1 MITRYSRPEMRA
13 VWTDENKLKLWLQ
26 IELLASEA
34 LVKEGVVPTRDCK
47 KIKVGCAKWFA
58 NLPGLVARQREL
70 EKVLNHDVIA
80 FTTAVAEAINDK
92 ASRWF
97 HFGLTSSDVGDTC
110 YAVQMQQS
118 ADLLIADVKK
128 LLPVIA
134 RRAWEY
140 KFTPCIGRS
149 HGIHAEPTTFGL
161 KLALM
166 HDEFKRALRRLET
179 AREVV
184 SVGKISG
191 AVGTSAHLSPR
202 VEAYVCKKLGLR
214 PAPIAT
220 QVVQRDIHA
229 EFQSAM
235 ALVGASIER
244 WTVEFR
250 HLQRTEV
257 LEAEEPFSK
266 GQKGSSAMPHKRN
279 PITWE
284 RLTGLARV
292 LRGNAL
298 AALENVALWHER
310 DISHSSV
317 ERIIFPDSCT
327 LLDYMFGLL
336 TRLMD
341 GLAVYPENMKKNLGL
356 SLGMWNS
363 QTVLLALIRKG
374 LTREAAYKLVQDAS
388 MKTWEVKHAG
398 RDDADFVEV
407 LKATPEVAK
416 HFKRGELE
424 KLCSLAFHFKEVNR
438 RFKRIGAIV
447 IPDNR
452 TKKTKVTKKLETGRF
467 VFFAP
472 SKFHSTAR
480 RRPTAGLPPAEML
493 SPASYNQ
500 KTSLALFV
508 PSRIR
513 LRDILSRPHFP
524 NRLYACPIRHLLSSP
539 RFHTSPQF
547 SLA

>member
-13 VWTDENKLKLWLQ
+13 IWTDENKLNLWLQ

-34 LVKEGVVPTRDCK
+34 LVQEGIVPAKDFK
-47 KIKVGCAKWFA
+47 KIKTGCQKWFA
-58 NLPGLVARQREL
+58 DLPGLVARQREL
-70 EKVLNHDVIA
+70 EKTLNHDVIG
-80 FTTAVAEAINDK
+80 FTTAVAEKINDR

-110 YAVQMQQS
+110 YAVQMTQS
-118 ADLLIADVKK
+118 ADRLIADVR
-128 LLPVIA
+128 LLLKSIA
-134 RRAWEY
+134 KRAQEH

-166 HDEFKRALRRLET
+166 HDEFVRALRRLEV

-184 SVGKISG
+184 AVGKLSG

-202 VEAYVCKKLGLR
+202 VEQFVCDRLGLR

-220 QVVQRDIHA
+220 QVVPRDIHA
-229 EFQSAM
+229 EFQTTL
-235 ALVGASIER
+235 ALIGASIER
-244 WTVEFR
+244 WAVEFR

-257 LEAEEPFSK
+257 LEAEEPFTK

-292 LRGNAL
+292 LRGNAV

-341 GLAVYPENMKKNLGL
+341 GLVVYPANMKKNLGL

-374 LTREAAYKLVQDAS
+374 LTREAAYKLVQDNA

-398 RDDADFVEV
+398 RDDADFLEV
-407 LKATPEVAK
+407 LKADPAVAK
-416 HFKRGELE
+416 HFPPGELE
-424 KLCSLAFHFKEVNR
+424 KLCSLEFHFKEVNR
-438 RFKRIGAIV
+438 RFK
-447 IPDNR
+447 
-452 TKKTKVTKKLETGRF
+452 KL
-467 VFFAP
+467 
-472 SKFHSTAR
+472 
-480 RRPTAGLPPAEML
+480 GL
-493 SPASYNQ
+493 
-500 KTSLALFV
+500 
-508 PSRIR
+508 
-513 LRDILSRPHFP
+513 
-524 NRLYACPIRHLLSSP
+524 
-539 RFHTSPQF
+539 
-547 SLA
+547 

>member
-1 MITRYSRPEMRA
+1 MREL
-13 VWTDENKLKLWLQ
+13 WSEQRKFQIWLQ

-34 LVKEGVVPTRDCK
+34 LVKEGVVP
-47 KIKVGCAKWFA
+47 KVDFSKLKTGVDKCLADTHALTLRAK
-58 NLPGLVARQREL
+58 EL
-70 EKVLNHDVIA
+70 EKILNHDVIG
-80 FTTAVAEAINDK
+80 FTTAVAEQINDP

-97 HFGLTSSDVGDTC
+97 HFGLTSSDVGDTA
-110 YAVQMQQS
+110 YAVQMAES
-118 ADLLIADVKK
+118 ADILITDVKT
-128 LLPVIA
+128 LRESIA
-134 RRAWEY
+134 KQARKY
-140 KFTPCIGRS
+140 QLTPCIGRS

-166 HDEFKRALRRLET
+166 HDEFGRALDRLER
-179 AREVV
+179 AKDVAA
-184 SVGKISG
+184 VGKLSG

-214 PAPIAT
+214 AAPIAT

-229 EFQSAM
+229 EFQTSL

-244 WTVEFR
+244 WAVEFR

-257 LEAEEPFSK
+257 LEAEEPFTK

-327 LLDYMFGLL
+327 LLDYMFSLL
-336 TRLMD
+336 IRLMD
-341 GLAVYPENMKKNLGL
+341 GLNVYPENMKRNLGL

-363 QTVLLALIRKG
+363 QTVLLALIKKG
-374 LTREAAYKLVQDAS
+374 LTRERAYDLVQRSA

-398 RDDADFVEV
+398 RDDADFLEV
-407 LKATPEVAK
+407 LKSDPDVAE
-416 HFKRGELE
+416 HFKKGELE
-424 KLCSLAFHFKEVNR
+424 KLCSLDFHFKEVKN
-438 RFKRIGAIV
+438 RFK
-447 IPDNR
+447 
-452 TKKTKVTKKLETGRF
+452 KL
-467 VFFAP
+467 
-472 SKFHSTAR
+472 
-480 RRPTAGLPPAEML
+480 GL
-493 SPASYNQ
+493 
-500 KTSLALFV
+500 
-508 PSRIR
+508 
-513 LRDILSRPHFP
+513 
-524 NRLYACPIRHLLSSP
+524 
-539 RFHTSPQF
+539 
-547 SLA
+547 

>member
-1 MITRYSRPEMRA
+1 MIQRYSRPEMRA
-13 VWTDENKLKLWLQ
+13 IWTDENKLRIWLQ

-34 LVKEGVVPTRDCK
+34 LVKEGVVPAADFE
-47 KIKVGCAKWFA
+47 KIKAGCEAWLTD
-58 NLPGLVARQREL
+58 LPGLVARQREL
-70 EKVLNHDVIA
+70 EKTLNHDVIG
-80 FTTAVAEAINDK
+80 FTTAVAEKINDQ

-110 YAVQMQQS
+110 YAVQMMQS
-118 ADLLIADVKK
+118 ADLLVADVKAAR
-128 LLPVIA
+128 VAIA
-134 RRAWEY
+134 KRAQEH

-149 HGIHAEPTTFGL
+149 HGIQAEPTTFGL

-166 HDEFKRALRRLET
+166 YDEFGRALERLVRVRDIV
-179 AREVV
+179 A
-184 SVGKISG
+184 VGKISG

-202 VEAYVCKKLGLR
+202 VEAFVCEQLGIQA
-214 PAPIAT
+214 APIAT

-229 EFQSAM
+229 EFQLTL

-244 WTVEFR
+244 WAVEFR

-257 LEAEEPFSK
+257 LEAEEPFTA

-336 TRLMD
+336 TRLMN
-341 GLAVYPENMKKNLGL
+341 GLNVYPENMKRNLGL

-374 LTREAAYKLVQDAS
+374 LTREAAYALVQRGA

-398 RDDADFVEV
+398 RDDADFLAV
-407 LKATPEVAK
+407 LQADPEVAQ
-416 HFKRGELE
+416 HFQPGELE
-424 KLCSLAFHFKEVNR
+424 ALCSLDFHFKEVDA
-438 RFKRIGAIV
+438 RFK
-447 IPDNR
+447 
-452 TKKTKVTKKLETGRF
+452 KL
-467 VFFAP
+467 
-472 SKFHSTAR
+472 
-480 RRPTAGLPPAEML
+480 GL
-493 SPASYNQ
+493 
-500 KTSLALFV
+500 
-508 PSRIR
+508 
-513 LRDILSRPHFP
+513 
-524 NRLYACPIRHLLSSP
+524 
-539 RFHTSPQF
+539 
-547 SLA
+547 

>member
-1 MITRYSRPEMRA
+1 MRSL
-13 VWTDENKLKLWLQ
+13 WSDENKIGLWLE
-26 IELLASEA
+26 IECFASEA
-34 LVKEGVVPTRDCK
+34 LVKEGIVPKKDFA
-47 KIKVGCAKWFA
+47 KIKAGCEKWFVDLA
-58 NLPGLVARQREL
+58 CLVARQKEL
-70 EKVLNHDVIA
+70 EKTLNHDVIA
-80 FTTAVAEAINDK
+80 FTTAIAERINDR

-97 HFGLTSSDVGDTC
+97 HFGLTSSDIIDTAF
-110 YAVQMQQS
+110 AVQMVQS
-118 ADLLIADVKK
+118 ADILIEDVKALRK
-128 LLPVIA
+128 SIA
-134 RRAWEY
+134 AQARKY

-166 HDEFKRALRRLET
+166 HDEFGRALERLER

-184 SVGKISG
+184 AVGKISG

-202 VEAYVCKKLGLR
+202 VEAYVCQKLGLR

-229 EFQSAM
+229 EFITTL

-244 WTVEFR
+244 WAVEFR

-257 LEAEEPFSK
+257 LEAEEPFTK

-292 LRGNAL
+292 LRGNAI

-341 GLAVYPENMKKNLGL
+341 GLAVYPENMKRNLGL

-374 LTREAAYKLVQDAS
+374 LTREAAYRLVQDAA

-398 RDDADFVEV
+398 RDDADFVKQ
-407 LKATPEVAK
+407 LKSDPAVAK
-416 HFKRGELE
+416 HFKPGELE
-424 KLCSLAFHFKEVNR
+424 KLCSLDFHFKEVNS
-438 RFKRIGAIV
+438 RFK
-447 IPDNR
+447 
-452 TKKTKVTKKLETGRF
+452 KL
-467 VFFAP
+467 
-472 SKFHSTAR
+472 
-480 RRPTAGLPPAEML
+480 GL
-493 SPASYNQ
+493 
-500 KTSLALFV
+500 
-508 PSRIR
+508 
-513 LRDILSRPHFP
+513 
-524 NRLYACPIRHLLSSP
+524 
-539 RFHTSPQF
+539 
-547 SLA
+547 

>member
-13 VWTDENKLKLWLQ
+13 IWTDENKLKLWLQ

-34 LVKEGVVPTRDCK
+34 LVKERIVPKRDFAK
-47 KIKVGCAKWFA
+47 LKAGCDAWFA
-58 NLPGLVARQREL
+58 DLPGLVARQKEL
-70 EKVLNHDVIA
+70 EKTLNHDVIG
-80 FTTAVAEAINDK
+80 FTTAVAEKINDT

-110 YAVQMQQS
+110 YGVQMVQS
-118 ADLLIADVKK
+118 ADILIADVKK
-128 LLPVIA
+128 VRASIA
-134 RRAWEY
+134 TRAKEHQ
-140 KFTPCIGRS
+140 FTPCIGRS

-166 HDEFKRALRRLET
+166 YDEFGRALERLQRV
-179 AREVV
+179 REVV
-184 SVGKISG
+184 AVGKVSG

-202 VEAYVCKKLGLR
+202 VEAYVCKNLGLR

-229 EFQSAM
+229 EFQTTM

-244 WTVEFR
+244 WAVEFR

-257 LEAEEPFSK
+257 LEAEEAFTI

-292 LRGNAL
+292 LRGNAV

-341 GLAVYPENMKKNLGL
+341 GLVVYPANMKKNIGL

-374 LTREAAYKLVQDAS
+374 LTREAAYKLCQDAA

-398 RDDADFVEV
+398 RDDASFVAQ
-407 LKATPEVAK
+407 LQADPAVAK
-416 HFKRGELE
+416 HFKADELK
-424 KLCSLAFHFKEVNR
+424 KLCSLNFHFKEVKT
-438 RFKRIGAIV
+438 RFR
-447 IPDNR
+447 
-452 TKKTKVTKKLETGRF
+452 KL
-467 VFFAP
+467 
-472 SKFHSTAR
+472 
-480 RRPTAGLPPAEML
+480 GL
-493 SPASYNQ
+493 
-500 KTSLALFV
+500 
-508 PSRIR
+508 
-513 LRDILSRPHFP
+513 
-524 NRLYACPIRHLLSSP
+524 
-539 RFHTSPQF
+539 
-547 SLA
+547 

>member
-1 MITRYSRPEMRA
+1 MRA
-13 VWTDENKLKLWLQ
+13 IWTDENKLRIWLQ

-34 LVKEGVVPTRDCK
+34 LVKEGVVPARDFAR
-47 KIKVGCAKWFA
+47 IKAGCAKWFA
-58 NLPGLVARQREL
+58 DLPGLVERQKHH
-70 EKVLNHDVIA
+70 EKVLNHDVIG
-80 FTTAVAEAINDK
+80 FTTAVAEKINHA

-110 YAVQMQQS
+110 YAVQMTQS
-118 ADLLIADVKK
+118 ADLLIQDVKA
-128 LLPVIA
+128 LLPVIR
-134 RRAWEY
+134 RRAREH

-166 HDEFKRALRRLET
+166 HDEFRRALRRLEQV
-179 AREVV
+179 RPVV
-184 SVGKISG
+184 AVGKLSG

-202 VEAYVCKKLGLR
+202 VEAHVCRELGLR

-229 EFQSAM
+229 EFQAVL

-244 WTVEFR
+244 WAVEFR

-257 LEAEEPFSK
+257 LEAEEPFTR

-341 GLAVYPENMKKNLGL
+341 GLAVYPENMKRNLGL

-374 LTREAAYKLVQDAS
+374 LTREEAYALVQRNA

-398 RDDADFVEV
+398 RDDADFLEQ
-407 LKATPEVAK
+407 LKSDPDVAR
-416 HFKRGELE
+416 HFRTGELE
-424 KLCSLAFHFKEVNR
+424 RLCSVDFHFKEVNR
-438 RFKRIGAIV
+438 RF
-447 IPDNR
+447 R
-452 TKKTKVTKKLETGRF
+452 TL
-467 VFFAP
+467 
-472 SKFHSTAR
+472 
-480 RRPTAGLPPAEML
+480 GL
-493 SPASYNQ
+493 
-500 KTSLALFV
+500 
-508 PSRIR
+508 
-513 LRDILSRPHFP
+513 
-524 NRLYACPIRHLLSSP
+524 
-539 RFHTSPQF
+539 
-547 SLA
+547 

>member
-13 VWTDENKLKLWLQ
+13 IWTDENKLNLWLQ

-34 LVKEGVVPTRDCK
+34 LAKKGIVPRRDFA
-47 KIKVGCAKWFA
+47 KIKAGCDKWFA
-58 NLPGLVARQREL
+58 DLPGLVARQREL
-70 EKVLNHDVIA
+70 EKTLNHDVIG
-80 FTTAVAEAINDK
+80 FTTAVAEAINDP

-110 YAVQMQQS
+110 YAVQMRQS
-118 ADLLIADVKK
+118 ADLLIADVQK

-134 RRAWEY
+134 RRAKEH
-140 KFTPCIGRS
+140 KLTPCIGRS
-149 HGIHAEPTTFGL
+149 HGIQAEPTTFGL

-166 HDEFKRALRRLET
+166 HDEFTRVLRRLR
-179 AREVV
+179 AVRHVV
-184 SVGKISG
+184 AVGKISG

-202 VEAYVCKKLGLR
+202 VEAYVCKKLGLH

-229 EFQSAM
+229 EFQLTM

-244 WTVEFR
+244 WAVEFR

-257 LEAEEPFSK
+257 LEAEEPFTK

-292 LRGNAL
+292 LRGNAV

-336 TRLMD
+336 TRLME
-341 GLAVYPENMKKNLGL
+341 GIVVYPANMKKNLGL

-363 QTVLLALIRKG
+363 QTVLLALIKKG
-374 LTREAAYKLVQDAS
+374 LTREEAYHLVQTAA
-388 MKTWEVKHAG
+388 MKTWEVKHTG
-398 RDDADFVEV
+398 RDDADFLAV
-407 LKATPEVAK
+407 LKADPAVAK
-416 HFKRGELE
+416 HFKQGELE
-424 KLCSLAFHFKEVNR
+424 ALCSLNFHFKEVKS
-438 RFKRIGAIV
+438 RFK
-447 IPDNR
+447 
-452 TKKTKVTKKLETGRF
+452 KL
-467 VFFAP
+467 
-472 SKFHSTAR
+472 
-480 RRPTAGLPPAEML
+480 GL
-493 SPASYNQ
+493 
-500 KTSLALFV
+500 
-508 PSRIR
+508 
-513 LRDILSRPHFP
+513 
-524 NRLYACPIRHLLSSP
+524 
-539 RFHTSPQF
+539 
-547 SLA
+547 

>member
-13 VWTDENKLKLWLQ
+13 IWTDENKLRIWLQ

-34 LVKEGVVPTRDCK
+34 LVKEGVVPAKDFK
-47 KIKVGCAKWFA
+47 KIKAGCDKWFA
-58 NLPGLVARQREL
+58 DLPGLVARQREL
-70 EKVLNHDVIA
+70 EKVLNHDVIG
-80 FTTAVAEAINDK
+80 FTTAVAEKINDN

-97 HFGLTSSDVGDTC
+97 HFGLTSSDIVDTAL
-110 YAVQMQQS
+110 AVQMVQS
-118 ADLLIADVKK
+118 ANILIADLKT
-128 LLPVIA
+128 LLTIIA
-134 RRAWEY
+134 RRAKEHIM
-140 KFTPCIGRS
+140 TPCIGRS

-166 HDEFKRALRRLET
+166 YAEFERALIRVIT
-179 AREVV
+179 AKDTIA
-184 SVGKISG
+184 VGKLSG
-191 AVGTSAHLSPR
+191 AVGTSAHLSPKI
-202 VEAYVCKKLGLR
+202 EASVCNKLDLR
-214 PAPIAT
+214 SEPIAT
-220 QVVQRDIHA
+220 QVVQRDRHA
-229 EFQSAM
+229 EFM
-235 ALVGASIER
+235 NTLALVGASIER
-244 WTVEFR
+244 WAVEFR

-257 LEAEEPFSK
+257 LEAEEPFTK

-292 LRGNAL
+292 LRGNAV

-341 GLAVYPENMKKNLGL
+341 GLIVYPANMKKNLSL

-363 QTVLLALIRKG
+363 QTVLLALIKKG
-374 LTREAAYKLVQDAS
+374 LTREAAYKLVQDAA

-416 HFKRGELE
+416 HFKKGELE
-424 KLCSLAFHFKEVNR
+424 ALCSLDFHFKEVNN
-438 RFKRIGAIV
+438 RFK
-447 IPDNR
+447 
-452 TKKTKVTKKLETGRF
+452 KL
-467 VFFAP
+467 
-472 SKFHSTAR
+472 
-480 RRPTAGLPPAEML
+480 GLP
-493 SPASYNQ
+493 
-500 KTSLALFV
+500 
-508 PSRIR
+508 
-513 LRDILSRPHFP
+513 
-524 NRLYACPIRHLLSSP
+524 
-539 RFHTSPQF
+539 
-547 SLA
+547 